1 MQLCIHRVGQEAL
14 TNVLKHADAP
24 QRVEVVLRY
33 LDAEVELTV
42 RDDGRATTA
51 GDGQGHGLAG
61 MRERVALH
69 RGTLDAGPRAGGGY
83 EVRARLPVRSM
94 TRVFLVDDQALV
106 RAGLRMVIDSQPD
119 LTVVGEAEDG
129 RDALEQLAVTTADVV
144 LMDVRMPRLDGVAAT
159 RLLIERGGDAGP
171 RVIVLTTFDLDEH
184 VFPALRAGASGFLL
198 KNARPEELLAA
209 IRAVASGDA
218 IVAPTATR
226 RLLEHVA
233 SSLPGAPVDDARL
246 AVLSDRERAI
256 LLEVARG
263 RSNAEIAAALHIA
276 EATVKTHLGRLRAKL
291 DVHDR
296 VQLVIFAYDSGL
308 VAPRRV

>member
-1 MQLCIHRVGQEAL
+1 V
-14 TNVLKHADAP
+14 
-24 QRVEVVLRY
+24 
-33 LDAEVELTV
+33 
-42 RDDGRATTA
+42 
-51 GDGQGHGLAG
+51 
-61 MRERVALH
+61 
-69 RGTLDAGPRAGGGY
+69 
-83 EVRARLPVRSM
+83 

-119 LTVVGEAEDG
+119 MTVVGEAEDG
-129 RDALEQLAVTTADVV
+129 REALERLAVTTADVV

-159 RLLIERGGDAGP
+159 RALIERDRDAGP
-171 RVIVLTTFDLDEH
+171 RVIVLTTFDLDEY

-198 KNARPEELLAA
+198 KNADPEELLAA

-226 RLLEHVA
+226 RLLAHVA
-233 SSLPGAPVDDARL
+233 STLPGALVDDSRL
-246 AVLSDRERAI
+246 GTLSDRERAI

-263 RSNAEIAAALHIA
+263 RSNAEIAAVLHIA
-276 EATVKTHLGRLRAKL
+276 EATVKTYLGRLRAKL

-308 VAPRRV
+308 VAPRR